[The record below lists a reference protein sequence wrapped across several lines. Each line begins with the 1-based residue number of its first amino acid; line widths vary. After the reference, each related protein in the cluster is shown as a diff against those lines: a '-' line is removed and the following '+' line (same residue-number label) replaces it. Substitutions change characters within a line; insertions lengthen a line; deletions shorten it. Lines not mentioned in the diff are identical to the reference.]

1 MHIDACITELIDNI
15 RLVLKRGIIAIFADV
30 IPSFLM
36 KYLLVVRHAK
46 SSWRLQDVD
55 DINRPLNQRGYSEAD
70 LLAKRIKS
78 SRIKYDLLMSSPAV
92 RAYTTA
98 LILNTVS
105 NCFPSSL
112 HFDDALYPGNE
123 NQLINRLRKLPGSS
137 SKVALVGHNEFLS
150 DFISSLLHT
159 SVDRLK
165 TSEAVLLSFKINSW
179 SKISDTP
186 ARLVRRYQVRWS
198 GEDNYSKQS
207 NGKA

>member
-1 MHIDACITELIDNI
+1 
-15 RLVLKRGIIAIFADV
+15 
-30 IPSFLM
+30 M

-46 SSWRLQDVD
+46 SSWRHHDVD
-55 DINRPLNQRGYSEAD
+55 DINRPLNQRGYIEAD

-78 SRIKYDLLMSSPAV
+78 SRIKYDLLISSPAV

-112 HFDDALYPGNE
+112 QLENALYPGYE
-123 NQLINRLRKLPGSS
+123 KQLINRLSKLPGSC
-137 SKVALVGHNEFLS
+137 SKVALVAHNEFVS

-179 SKISDTP
+179 SKMSDIP
-186 ARLVRRYQVRWS
+186 AQLVRRYQVKWS
-198 GEDNYSKQS
+198 SLDNYSK
-207 NGKA
+207 

>member
-1 MHIDACITELIDNI
+1 
-15 RLVLKRGIIAIFADV
+15 
-30 IPSFLM
+30 M

-46 SSWRLQDVD
+46 SSWRHHDVD
-55 DINRPLNQRGYSEAD
+55 DINRPLNQRGYAEAD